1 MDAFD
6 DVLTST
12 GDAKSLMEMNR
23 HSDDSPPI
31 FTKKPGGREELS
43 KRPVPEM
50 NHFQEYQND
59 SSEVREEKEKE
70 MKKREKGKET
80 ASDAKKHDTRLEA
93 VASWV
98 EESEAGHSRRSEHR
112 ESVITYHD
120 VESGTQFSEPIDID
134 DIDLYDD
141 EFDAYEGDEAIDILS
156 EVDTKNLRGAYRM
169 HTPKTSRRLK
179 EEEERLEKEINQYSL
194 DEDVFQSDQEQGI
207 QPKVVQKEP
216 ESKVVAK
223 KVERKETPKGKK
235 IVEKVKIEGKK
246 KSKKSE
252 VVPKKAVGK
261 KEAVEGKKNQQQ
273 SVSDVDEIEVIESNS
288 DVAKMMTLCRV

>member
-12 GDAKSLMEMNR
+12 GDAKSLLEMNQN
-23 HSDDSPPI
+23 SDDSPPI
-31 FTKKPGGREELS
+31 FMKKPGGREALS
-43 KRPVPEM
+43 KHPVPEM

-59 SSEVREEKEKE
+59 SPEERRGKERGI
-70 MKKREKGKET
+70 KKQGKGKET
-80 ASDAKKHDTRLEA
+80 VSDDKKNDTRLEA

-98 EESEAGHSRRSEHR
+98 EESEAGHSRRSSRR

-120 VESGTQFSEPIDID
+120 VESGTQFTEPIDID
-134 DIDLYDD
+134 DIDLYGD
-141 EFDAYEGDEAIDILS
+141 EFGTYESDEAIDILS
-156 EVDTKNLRGAYRM
+156 EVDTRNLRGAYRM

-179 EEEERLEKEINQYSL
+179 EEEERLQREIDQYSL
-194 DEDVFQSDQEQGI
+194 DEDGFQSDQEQGI
-207 QPKVVQKEP
+207 QAKVVQKEP
-216 ESKVVAK
+216 ESKVAK
-223 KVERKETPKGKK
+223 KVERKDAPKGKE

-246 KSKKSE
+246 KSTKSE

-261 KEAVEGKKNQQQ
+261 KEAVTGKKNQQQ
-273 SVSDVDEIEVIESNS
+273 SVSDADEVEVIESNP